1 MFYSSPE
8 WCRSHGEAIKKM
20 FGPYPASVATK
31 ICNIVKKI
39 ITYLPEESE
48 NEENNEEQNIEE
60 KEFGLDIK
68 FKYSSNL
75 LSDVLQTV
83 SLLDSLSGSED
94 EENTRHED
102 LIIKSL
108 LNGLA
113 KSHDHHKPSQVV
125 KKTKSAVV
133 TSKYGTQWL
142 EKQCKMHC
150 VTGLSW
156 KQLHTKLFDILVSDI
171 EGAAIENEVRMY

>member
-1 MFYSSPE
+1 
-8 WCRSHGEAIKKM
+8 M

-31 ICNIVKKI
+31 ICNIVKRI

-48 NEENNEEQNIEE
+48 NEENNEEENVEE

-83 SLLDSLSGSED
+83 TLLDSLSGSED
-94 EENTRHED
+94 EENAHHED
-102 LIIKSL
+102 LITKSL

-113 KSHDHHKPSQVV
+113 KSHDRHKPSQVV
-125 KKTKSAVV
+125 KKTKSAAV

-156 KQLHTKLFDILVSDI
+156 QQLHTKLFDILVSDI